1 MKELKHICLK
11 HFSKNLYDIIKDAY
25 TLYDNPNK
33 TTLMDTFQREVPFEQ
48 LEDYLF
54 DELANQISSEYMS
67 IVQLINIEND
77 LLN

>member
-1 MKELKHICLK
+1 MKELKNTCIK
-11 HFSKNLYDIIKDAY
+11 HFSNNLYEIVKDAY

-33 TTLMDTFQREVPFEQ
+33 TVVDTFQREVPFEQ

-54 DELANQISSEYMS
+54 DELANEISSNHTS

-77 LLN
+77 LLT